1 MEFESGL
8 LIISAGLVVLIGV
21 VFLLL
26 NGPRK
31 KSDPSIID
39 PRKLHPP
46 KVFYKYNHDSIYHWV
61 TWVKTQDQRVQEK
74 ALNQLVNH
82 LTSPVSKLGLVS
94 SDAIRALVEFTSD
107 RSYFILCDL
116 LITCTNALGLYTT
129 IEIFYED
136 LAIGL
141 TKFNRNQETEKIL
154 LEIFTEIKNKPELV
168 NPQISLIN
176 ALARFEL
183 SDTVIQ
189 IFDEILVNRQLNS
202 KVRSKVLEII
212 ETQTPQ
218 IQKKIFLTLLENH
231 LKNQQGII
239 RDEDEKLLSSI
250 FHRLKNFLS
259 DEECSDYLWDL
270 FNKGINSQKYGSF
283 FIELIAKSIE
293 EKDDAF
299 SKFKLLEL
307 LDKPEPART
316 IFREA
321 FIHRNSLD
329 RKEQE
334 VIRTN
339 VKQEDLVFEK
349 SICKADKTK
358 AAKSVASE
366 LLNDYKLLEKDLIL
380 MQDNAK
386 SDKVSQ
392 SVNVILG
399 NGVDEKIYLIRALAA
414 NNNRSFVYVDA
425 LSLFS
430 DPNLI
435 HTFRTTIAN
444 SKPCLIFMN
453 SLDLLLEKNLTKAE
467 YINVKNVMRVVAEFS
482 ILPSVRFIASIPYA
496 RDELS
501 ANYPLINE
509 RLIVQSHGN
518 YRIIHDINKPD
529 FMKRRNHVSYKF
541 AEIKPERFKSES
553 ESFDI
558 DNFAESTEGMSYL
571 EYSLLL
577 SQYFE
582 ISLMLFGRL
591 IPYSEFLEL
600 NQLRYP
606 VENPVQL

>member
-61 TWVKTQDQRVQEK
+61 AWVKTQDQRVQEK

-168 NPQISLIN
+168 NPQISLIK

-349 SICKADKTK
+349 
-358 AAKSVASE
+358 
-366 LLNDYKLLEKDLIL
+366 
-380 MQDNAK
+380 
-386 SDKVSQ
+386 
-392 SVNVILG
+392 
-399 NGVDEKIYLIRALAA
+399 
-414 NNNRSFVYVDA
+414 
-425 LSLFS
+425 
-430 DPNLI
+430 
-435 HTFRTTIAN
+435 
-444 SKPCLIFMN
+444 
-453 SLDLLLEKNLTKAE
+453 
-467 YINVKNVMRVVAEFS
+467 
-482 ILPSVRFIASIPYA
+482 
-496 RDELS
+496 
-501 ANYPLINE
+501 
-509 RLIVQSHGN
+509 
-518 YRIIHDINKPD
+518 
-529 FMKRRNHVSYKF
+529 
-541 AEIKPERFKSES
+541 
-553 ESFDI
+553 
-558 DNFAESTEGMSYL
+558 
-571 EYSLLL
+571 
-577 SQYFE
+577 
-582 ISLMLFGRL
+582 
-591 IPYSEFLEL
+591 
-600 NQLRYP
+600 
-606 VENPVQL
+606 